1 MRHAPL
7 SAARTVLSTAPGPQ
21 SARLTLLPFFITAL
35 DFDAAVSEAP
45 PPLTPAT
52 SQRDVAGIDAFR
64 VAATGPRSSS
74 APNALSLGFQ
84 PPAGRRRPGGTDPK
98 GAIGAA
104 RQPSTRDGSLA
115 GLPPLLPQPPVT
127 RPRVGAAKGSGEG
140 SPVSREREQR
150 DEVRALFQRGVEE
163 RRARQRLAAV
173 DAALEALRGA
183 APGDDVGL
191 HDSMRQL
198 GGSGSRMSE
207 RDTFLGGDGGGTV
220 AGSHVTAATRAST
233 GSTASAV
240 LRRITARDILAEV
253 QRAARHLRAPR
264 GSSCGGEG
272 GRPEPAG
279 PSEPNGA
286 GWGAL
291 ELAPR
296 ASVLALLAQLRA
308 AGASHDALSGIME
321 AAVPPTSVEKED

>member
-1 MRHAPL
+1 MA
-7 SAARTVLSTAPGPQ
+7 
-21 SARLTLLPFFITAL
+21 
-35 DFDAAVSEAP
+35 
-45 PPLTPAT
+45 
-52 SQRDVAGIDAFR
+52 AGIEVFR
-64 VAATGPRSSS
+64 VAAAGPRSSS

-84 PPAGRRRPGGTDPK
+84 PPAGRRRPVGSDPK

-104 RQPSTRDGSLA
+104 RQPGSRDGSHA
-115 GLPPLLPQPPVT
+115 GLPPLLPQPPGA

-140 SPVSREREQR
+140 SPVSREKEQR
-150 DEVRALFQRGVEE
+150 DEVRALFQRGVDE
-163 RRARQRLAAV
+163 RWARQRLAAV

-198 GGSGSRMSE
+198 GGIGSRVSE
-207 RDTFLGGDGGGTV
+207 RDTFAGGDGCGSII
-220 AGSHVTAATRAST
+220 GSHVTSATRASSC
-233 GSTASAV
+233 STASSI

-264 GSSCGGEG
+264 GGGEVG
-272 GRPEPAG
+272 QPDATLAREPD
-279 PSEPNGA
+279 GA

-308 AGASHDALSGIME
+308 AGASHEALAGIME
-321 AAVPPTSVEKED
+321 AAVPPAFAEKED